1 MSYTPS
7 SLEAARVFLKECSRQ
22 ETAATFDDVLLEP
35 GYSEIESRQTIDLE
49 TWISPLRKIRI
60 PFIAANMDS
69 VCESAMAMAME
80 NLGGL
85 GVIHRY
91 MTYERQIEEVK
102 KTFFIPDGGHMPH
115 VAAAVGVK
123 NGVVEHTKNLVVA
136 GCNFIVIDVAHG
148 YHKLVG
154 DLVKELKALNLVAK
168 DGLPVE
174 YIAGN
179 VAAPDGAEY
188 LCKSGADVI
197 KVGVGPGSLCT
208 TRIVTGHGVPQLTA
222 VAACALVAAAYKK
235 TIIADGGIRTSGDVV
250 KALAGG
256 ANTVMC
262 GSLFAGTDQS
272 PGEIFT
278 DAEGKKFK
286 VYRGMASSE
295 AQKEFYGNDPEAPEG
310 TSTTIPYKGSLADVL
325 KQLVAGVRSGLSYS
339 GCMTIKD
346 LQETASWVR
355 ITNSGLRESYA
366 HLLQ

>member
-1 MSYTPS
+1 MSYIPGE
-7 SLEAARVFLKECSRQ
+7 LEAARVFVRECARQ
-22 ETAATFDDVLLEP
+22 EVAATFDDVLLEP
-35 GYSEIESRQTIDLE
+35 GYSEIESRQAIDLE

-69 VCESAMAMAME
+69 VCESNMATAMTE
-80 NLGGL
+80 YGGL
-85 GVIHRY
+85 GIIHRY
-91 MTYERQIEEVK
+91 MTYERQIEEIK
-102 KTFFIPDGGHMPH
+102 KVLTKALPNIG
-115 VAAAVGVK
+115 AAVGVK
-123 NGVVEHTKNLVVA
+123 NGVVDHTKQLVEA

-154 DLVKELKALNLVAK
+154 DLVKELKALNLVAR

-179 VAAPDGAEY
+179 VAAPDGAQY
-188 LCKSGADVI
+188 LCESGADVI

-222 VAACALVAAAYKK
+222 IAACALVAAKYNR

-262 GSLFAGTDQS
+262 GSLFAGTDQA

-278 DAEGKKFK
+278 DVEGNKFK

-295 AQKEFYGNDPEAPEG
+295 AQREFYGNDPDAPEG

-325 KQLVAGVRSGLSYS
+325 KQLIAGVKSGLSYS
-339 GCMTIKD
+339 GCKTIAE
-346 LQETASWVR
+346 LQELASWVR
-355 ITNSGLRESYA
+355 ITNASRIESLP
-366 HLLQ
+366 HLMLK

>member
-1 MSYTPS
+1 MRYIPS
-7 SLEAARVFLKECSRQ
+7 NLEAARVFLKECSRQ
-22 ETAATFDDVLLEP
+22 EIAATFDDVLLEP

-69 VCESAMAMAME
+69 VCESRMATAMTE
-80 NLGGL
+80 YGGL
-85 GVIHRY
+85 GIIHRY
-91 MTYERQIEEVK
+91 MTYERQLEEVQK
-102 KTFFIPDGGHMPH
+102 VRTVGLPNIG
-115 VAAAVGVK
+115 AAVGVK
-123 NGVVEHTKNLVVA
+123 NGVVDHTKKLVEA

-154 DLVKELKALNLVAK
+154 DLVRELKALNLVAR
-168 DGLPVE
+168 DELPVE

-179 VAAPDGAEY
+179 VAAPDGVHY
-188 LCKSGADVI
+188 LCTSGADVI

-208 TRIVTGHGVPQLTA
+208 TRIVTGHGIPQLTA
-222 VAACALVAAAYKK
+222 IAACALVAATYGK

-278 DAEGKKFK
+278 DAEGKQFK

-310 TSTTIPYKGSLADVL
+310 TSTTIPYKGSLWNVI
-325 KQLVAGVRSGLSYS
+325 KQLIAGVRSGLSYS
-339 GCMTIKD
+339 GCKTIKD
-346 LQETASWVR
+346 LQEIASWVR